1 MSIGAFIFGA
11 VLGFIAGVL
20 VFRKHRE
27 KIDAAEAKA
36 RQAADLLKR

>member
-1 MSIGAFIFGA
+1 MSIGAFLFGT
-11 VLGFIAGVL
+11 VLGFLAGIL
-20 VFRKHRE
+20 VFRNNRN